1 MNAKA
6 VGSLHL
12 GCFDFSKNLQ
22 DVFKSNPYQHLHLHK
37 NLQDVFKSNPYQHLH
52 LHKNLQYKA
61 CHHLLMVSHLQY
73 LCQIHWTNI
82 MFYY

>member
-37 NLQDVFKSNPYQHLH
+37 NLQ
-52 LHKNLQYKA
+52 YKA
-61 CHHLLMVSHLQY
+61 CHHL
-73 LCQIHWTNI
+73 
-82 MFYY
+82 

>member
-12 GCFDFSKNLQ
+12 GCFDFS
-22 DVFKSNPYQHLHLHK
+22 K

-82 MFYY
+82 MFYYWSATSVSDESVS